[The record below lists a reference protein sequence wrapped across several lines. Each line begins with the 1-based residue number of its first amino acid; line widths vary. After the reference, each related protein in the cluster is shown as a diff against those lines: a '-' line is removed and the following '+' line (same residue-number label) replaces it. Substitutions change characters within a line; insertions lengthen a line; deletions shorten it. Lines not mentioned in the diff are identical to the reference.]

1 MGLVITTFAHLEYSE
16 ILRLL
21 IVFIIILGFF
31 SGCLF
36 ALQRFLIQFK
46 STKAKLPHGIELEA
60 IAKNSSS
67 PDDFVSMP
75 SSSKVTDISDD
86 RVKTTMDA
94 GVLKHI
100 MPFTEHNFFSLLR
113 RVIHNGVDIRSKS
126 EIKTQVIASFIT
138 TYSMVLFE
146 KMGEWVDGVVKS
158 EGKRLS
164 DISSVKMA
172 ITTRYIEQAA
182 TFNVLINYK
191 NKKLVLKGV
200 PQIFIDKFQSYHKP
214 QILILVDQVNDI
226 VTDVFHPSW
235 QSKLIAILDV
245 FESIYRC
252 NFIGLNNTIKDLNG
266 ELDKYLESEMEKL

>member
-1 MGLVITTFAHLEYSE
+1 MESIITTFAHLEYSE

-36 ALQRFLIQFK
+36 ALQRFLVQFR
-46 STKAKLPHGIELEA
+46 STKAKLPHGIELETV
-60 IAKNSSS
+60 AKNPSS

-75 SSSKVTDISDD
+75 SSPKVTDISDD
-86 RVKTTMDA
+86 RVKTTTDA

-126 EIKTQVIASFIT
+126 EIKTQVISSFIT
-138 TYSMVLFE
+138 TYSTVLFE
-146 KMGEWVDGVVKS
+146 KMGDWVDTVVKS
-158 EGKRLS
+158 EGKQLS
-164 DISSVKMA
+164 DISSVKMD

-182 TFNVLINYK
+182 TSNVLINYK

-266 ELDKYLESEMEKL
+266 ELDRFLESEIEKL